1 MMILGILILLYCRT
15 LPSSVRKPIQHD
27 YCLWRKDWECDAA
40 VYVLIHIVH
49 LLALLLTHFCFCF
62 SNYLVEDLLPPPQG
76 SPPVKGGCG
85 GSSEELLM

>member
-40 VYVLIHIVH
+40 VYICSYTYCAAPFSPAPHTFLFLFFQTIWWRICCPPHKVH
-49 LLALLLTHFCFCF
+49 H
-62 SNYLVEDLLPPPQG
+62 Q
-76 SPPVKGGCG
+76 
-85 GSSEELLM
+85 